1 MTILKPKYEYIVRK
15 KKKKEKNILLNFFFY
30 IIPIVL
36 MHTKSKLFSLK
47 LRNEIREIFY
57 SIDAMVDLF
66 FPPEFPFIKSL
77 ECILSEF
84 KFPWHQ
90 IPLSPS
96 NSIQKTEFSSGN
108 SRNLRTFHPLFILN
122 NHRYVIMINLINQ
135 ISAVSRVNKMKR
147 YVFINHII
155 FVTELNSP
163 FSNGGISKQNID
175 FVNGLS
181 KLL

>member
-1 MTILKPKYEYIVRK
+1 
-15 KKKKEKNILLNFFFY
+15 
-30 IIPIVL
+30 

-66 FPPEFPFIKSL
+66 FPPNFHLLNLSNVYFQNLNFRDTRSPSL
-77 ECILSEF
+77 PS
-84 KFPWHQ
+84 
-90 IPLSPS
+90 S

-181 KLL
+181 KSL